1 MATLEFNAPLPN
13 ELLKLSVTWVR
24 GKGDKPTPT
33 DEASA
38 DGAIVERTTKV
49 GLKNTARA
57 TIDEAHALLDE
68 VEKLQG
74 RFSRQTTRPKSTP
87 TTRPRTPSTTRPP
100 TTSTTTR
107 APSTRAG
114 GSSRSV
120 CPRCDV
126 ARDLVGP
133 RHVLS
138 VEDLDGFSRR
148 GLDGAQVVCNT
159 VYEYECPTCHSL
171 ESFATA
177 R

>member
-1 MATLEFNAPLPN
+1 MATVEFTPPLPN
-13 ELLKLSVTWVR
+13 ELLKLSITWVR
-24 GKGDKPTPT
+24 GKGDKRTPT

-38 DGAIVERTTKV
+38 DGAIVERTTKA
-49 GLKNTARA
+49 GLTNTAHV
-57 TIDEAHALLDE
+57 TLDEARDLLDD
-68 VEKLQG
+68 VERLQG
-74 RFSRQTTRPKSTP
+74 SGRRRTTRPTP
-87 TTRPRTPSTTRPP
+87 
-100 TTSTTTR
+100 TSTTTR

-114 GSSRSV
+114 SASRSV
-120 CPRCDV
+120 CERCNIG
-126 ARDLVGP
+126 RDSIGP

-148 GLDGAQVVCNT
+148 GLEGAQVVCNT

>member
-1 MATLEFNAPLPN
+1 MTTLEFDAPLPN
-13 ELLKLSVTWVR
+13 ELLKLSITWVR

-49 GLKNTARA
+49 GLKNEARV
-57 TIDEAHALLDE
+57 TMDEAHALLDE

-74 RFSRQTTRPKSTP
+74 RSSRQ

-120 CPRCDV
+120 CARCDV
-126 ARDLVGP
+126 VRTLVGP

-138 VEDLDGFSRR
+138 VEDLDGFSQR
-148 GLDGAQVVCNT
+148 GLDGAQVVCTT